1 MRLARRGRPDR
12 QARAHHRKRGFR
24 ILHEEG
30 ALRLLNISSGVS
42 SIGGSMVPSAAYGFN
57 ARMLSTGDAYRVKL
71 AETWLAPA

>member
-12 QARAHHRKRGFR
+12 QARAHHRKRGLR

-30 ALRLLNISSGVS
+30 TLRLLNICVC
-42 SIGGSMVPSAAYGFN
+42 MVHNAADGFN
-57 ARMLSTGDAYRVKL
+57 ERAQSTGTAWPVML